1 MLLQVIHRSKEGI
14 SKSMQRVSV
23 TRGGMFTM
31 PLFDGESLVFQ
42 CYDEGEISFEGFPPQ
57 TKQTMEARIK
67 ELEDAL
73 GVAYEAA
80 GEALNMPT
88 EECDHDY

>member
-1 MLLQVIHRSKEGI
+1 MLLQVIRRTKEGI
-14 SKSMQRVSV
+14 AQNMQRVSV
-23 TRGGMFTM
+23 RAGGAFTM
-31 PLFDGESLVFQ
+31 PLFDGETLVFQ
-42 CYDEGEISFEGFPPQ
+42 CYDEGDLSFEGFPPQ